1 MVSLARKGNGSGGN
15 FENLD
20 LTSIRFPSDALSI
33 GMLRAKHPELFDKGF
48 TVGGD
53 KAQPTFFFEIHAEN
67 IVANML
73 YCERL
78 IVVSAY
84 AEAVGVKGLELGV
97 KGSEL
102 GMQLECDVSDF
113 KDELSKLYIRYGIAS
128 GTHHADQLIRDLE
141 QQGVTLA
148 NHKHP

>member
-20 LTSIRFPSDALSI
+20 LTGIRFPSDALSI

-48 TVGGD
+48 ALGGD
-53 KAQPTFFFEIHAEN
+53 NVQPKFFFGLHAET

-73 YCERL
+73 YCERV

-84 AEAVGVKGLELGV
+84 AEALGVKGLELGM
-97 KGSEL
+97 KGPEL
-102 GMQLECDVSDF
+102 GVELECDVSDF
-113 KDELSKLYIRYGIAS
+113 KDELSKLYIRYGVAS

-148 NHKHP
+148 NQKHP